1 MDKIQ
6 KKRKKKLLTIMLF
19 CLLIVLIAGILG
31 VSWRFIK
38 RMSWKEPEEL
48 IVEYMGYLSD
58 KKYENMYEMISVKES
73 GDIDKETFIQR
84 NSNIYEG
91 IEAKNI
97 HIDIIDT
104 NDRENGVTYKCS
116 LDSVAG
122 TIEFENTAYFTEE
135 KNGLKLIWED
145 SLIFPQLGPEDKVQ
159 VLTESAQRGKI
170 LDRNGRVLAG
180 KGIACSVGVVPGKME
195 NSEDTIR
202 RLAEALEIEEKTIK
216 EKLSASWVKEDSFVP
231 IKTIQKE
238 GMPDVTDMLLGEA
251 FYEEGDLEKE
261 LLEIPGVMLTDT
273 EVRSYPLKEAAS
285 HLVGYVQAVTAEDLE
300 EHVGEG
306 YSSGSVIGRSGI
318 EGLYEK
324 ELKGRDGYKILIK
337 DKNGNNKVLLAM
349 SEVQHGKDI
358 QLTIDA
364 NLQEMLYEQFQEDK
378 SCSVALNPVTG
389 EVLALVSTPSYD
401 NNDFIIG
408 MSDEQWTE
416 LNEDEDMPLY
426 NRFRQTWCPG
436 SSLKPII
443 AAIGLDCGAIDP
455 DEDYGNVGL
464 SWQKDE
470 TWGNYYVTTLHSYE
484 PVILQN
490 ALIYS
495 DNIYFA
501 KAALKIGA
509 EQLENAFDR
518 LGFGEAVPFAI
529 TMSASQY
536 ANNGK
541 IETEVQLADSGYGQG
556 QILINP
562 LHLAA
567 LYTGF
572 CNQGNIL
579 APSLLY
585 KENPEKNI
593 WLSQAFSAETANT
606 VLEGLKQVIND
617 PNGTGYGL
625 HREDIVLAGKTGTA
639 EIKATVEDTTGTE
652 LGWMAVF
659 TTDENMETPVLIVS
673 MVEDVKE
680 RGGSGYVV
688 EKERNILEEYLK

>member
-1 MDKIQ
+1 
-6 KKRKKKLLTIMLF
+6 
-19 CLLIVLIAGILG
+19 
-31 VSWRFIK
+31 
-38 RMSWKEPEEL
+38 
-48 IVEYMGYLSD
+48 
-58 KKYENMYEMISVKES
+58 
-73 GDIDKETFIQR
+73 
-84 NSNIYEG
+84 
-91 IEAKNI
+91 
-97 HIDIIDT
+97 
-104 NDRENGVTYKCS
+104 
-116 LDSVAG
+116 
-122 TIEFENTAYFTEE
+122 
-135 KNGLKLIWED
+135 
-145 SLIFPQLGPEDKVQ
+145 
-159 VLTESAQRGKI
+159 
-170 LDRNGRVLAG
+170 
-180 KGIACSVGVVPGKME
+180 
-195 NSEDTIR
+195 
-202 RLAEALEIEEKTIK
+202 
-216 EKLSASWVKEDSFVP
+216 
-231 IKTIQKE
+231 
-238 GMPDVTDMLLGEA
+238 
-251 FYEEGDLEKE
+251 
-261 LLEIPGVMLTDT
+261 
-273 EVRSYPLKEAAS
+273 
-285 HLVGYVQAVTAEDLE
+285 
-300 EHVGEG
+300 
-306 YSSGSVIGRSGI
+306 
-318 EGLYEK
+318 
-324 ELKGRDGYKILIK
+324 
-337 DKNGNNKVLLAM
+337 M

-659 TTDENMETPVLIVS
+659 TTDENMENPVLIVS